1 MSCNNISNTTG
12 CSNNLN
18 CQNRVCEID
27 NYCCSIKWDNICV
40 VYAKTYC
47 KFIDLPEINNS
58 EFNTR
63 LEPVNTTTLMP
74 PLNPSSIPPLN
85 PSSMPPLNPSS
96 IPPLNPSS
104 MPPLNPSSMP
114 PLNPSSMPPL
124 NASSNLIPPLNI
136 TFNETLIPS
145 LNNTLNDTLTPIPT
159 LYNNSLYTST
169 YNKTKM
175 PNNEE
180 SFAISYKFKYLSL
193 IGLILIS
200 NLIINI

>member
-1 MSCNNISNTTG
+1 MSQNNKLNFIMSCNNISNTTG

-18 CQNRVCEID
+18 CQNRVCDID
-27 NYCCSIKWDNICV
+27 NYCCSIKWDKICV

-63 LEPVNTTTLMP
+63 LELVNTTTLMP
-74 PLNPSSIPPLN
+74 PLNPSSMSPLN
-85 PSSMPPLNPSS
+85 PSSMPPFLLNT
-96 IPPLNPSS
+96 
-104 MPPLNPSSMP
+104 
-114 PLNPSSMPPL
+114 
-124 NASSNLIPPLNI
+124 SSNLILPLNI
-136 TFNETLIPS
+136 TFNETLIPSLNNTLIPS

-159 LYNNSLYTST
+159 LYNNSLYNNSLYTST

>member
-1 MSCNNISNTTG
+1 MSQNNKLNFIMSCNNISNTTG

-74 PLNPSSIPPLN
+74 PLNPSSMSPLN
-85 PSSMPPLNPSS
+85 PSSMPPFLLNT
-96 IPPLNPSS
+96 
-104 MPPLNPSSMP
+104 
-114 PLNPSSMPPL
+114 
-124 NASSNLIPPLNI
+124 SSNLILPLNI
-136 TFNETLIPS
+136 TFNETLIPSLNNTLIPS

-159 LYNNSLYTST
+159 LYNNSLYNNSLYTST

>member
-63 LEPVNTTTLMP
+63 LEPVNTTTL
-74 PLNPSSIPPLN
+74 
-85 PSSMPPLNPSS
+85 
-96 IPPLNPSS
+96 